1 MSHFKKMKL
10 IPFNTPLVQQ
20 SSIKPLTQPTEV
32 ALEKNINEKSEI
44 LSSNASAT
52 RKNSKLN
59 RNIQSFKVLAENIL
73 NKAENKKKSLKL
85 ENSVEN
91 RERKPIKLENL
102 SNQVKKIKLEPII
115 SDIKPTKRR
124 SSRLFKKIKNKSKST
139 PYKKPFSPKIAPKI
153 TWQTT

>member
-73 NKAENKKKSLKL
+73 NKAENKKKPLKL
-85 ENSVEN
+85 EYSVEN
-91 RERKPIKLENL
+91 RKRKPVKLENL

-115 SDIKPTKRR
+115 SDIKSTPRR
-124 SSRLFKKIKNKSKST
+124 SGRIKNKSKLGA
-139 PYKKPFSPKIAPKI
+139 YKKPFSPKVAHSSPKI
-153 TWQTT
+153 TWITT